1 MNQFFFCNKYLV
13 FILSFFSPMIINIG
27 GEVSPSFLFIGATL
41 PLWIKYLNFN
51 KKTYF
56 KSIVHLFI
64 LLISIQ
70 CIWAIFTNTTAIEQ
84 IKGILIIVSG
94 FLHFLYYYMVY
105 MFNRETI
112 KWAVLGT
119 FLSSFFFINVLA
131 EIAGGEF
138 GMWKFQIMPR
148 LVTACSLIY
157 LWGCNR
163 KIILKYSPLLFLLI
177 GSVGLATGARS
188 SGLIPFLAGAITL
201 LLQRKNNT
209 TGQIKKYLL
218 LGISILYMAYALI
231 YVPNVMNGN
240 ITAGNTEQLKRLDN
254 PYNPLN
260 LLMLGRAD
268 SIIPFMAFLD
278 KPLTGWG
285 YHIKDPNHKY
295 NQMQEKMISNN
306 SDTIINPHSEYYDY
320 IPGHSG
326 WGYIACSYGIAGFL
340 IIFFMLRKII
350 SLLFQSF
357 IAHDKYL
364 LLRINVTI
372 GFLWNLLFSPIAHIK
387 TSPIDMAIII
397 VFSMYAI
404 AEYQKKNNRQKT
416 SIQ

>member
-1 MNQFFFCNKYLV
+1 MKQSFFCNKYLV
-13 FILSFFSPMIINIG
+13 FILSFFSPMIVNIG
-27 GEVSPSFLFIGATL
+27 GEVSPSFLFIGVTF

-51 KKTYF
+51 KRSNFRY
-56 KSIVHLFI
+56 IVHLFI
-64 LLISIQ
+64 LLITIQ
-70 CIWAIFTNTTAIEQ
+70 CIWAIFTDTTLIEQ
-84 IKGILIIVSG
+84 VKGILIVASG
-94 FLHFLYYYMVY
+94 LLHFMYYYMVY
-105 MFNRETI
+105 MYNRKTI

-119 FLSSFFFINVLA
+119 FLSSFVFINVLA

-163 KIILKYSPLLFLLI
+163 KLILKYSPFLFLLI
-177 GSVGLATGARS
+177 GCVGLATGARS
-188 SGLIPFLAGAITL
+188 SGLVPFLAGATTL
-201 LLQRKNNT
+201 LIQRKHST
-209 TGQIKKYLL
+209 SGQIKKYLL
-218 LGISILYMAYALI
+218 LGAGILYMAYALV
-231 YVPNVMNGN
+231 YVPNVLNGN

-285 YHIKDPNHKY
+285 YHIKDPDYRY
-295 NQMQEKMISNN
+295 NRMQERMVTNN
-306 SDTIINPHSEYYDY
+306 SDTFINPNAEYYDY

-326 WGYIACSYGIAGFL
+326 WGYISCSYGIMGFL
-340 IIFFMLRKII
+340 IIFFMLKKTLSI
-350 SLLFQSF
+350 LFQSF
-357 IAHDKYL
+357 IARDKYL

-387 TSPIDMAIII
+387 TSPAEIAIII
-397 VFSMYAI
+397 VFSVYAI
-404 AEYQKKNNRQKT
+404 AEYKKRNCRQKS
-416 SIQ
+416 SI